1 MTDIPCLALHPAVCA
16 VEDGYEILL
25 LCTCRALASVT
36 IGETTYTDS
45 NNGVMRTDTLVHKVR
60 VPAAALNA
68 SRHYRVNLA
77 PLADHCNYYPKPE
90 PTQTAEYDFRPV
102 PEDADEVRLY
112 VLADTHGDAVTPA
125 HAALAHP
132 DTQVLV
138 LDGDIGDSA
147 DTPEMITTLH
157 RLASEITKGAYP
169 VIYARGNHDTR
180 GHNAEHLTDYVP
192 TTRCGTTYYS
202 FRLGPVWG
210 IVLDAGE
217 DKPDGCIEYGG
228 VCDFPAWRREQSE
241 YLRGL
246 IRNRK
251 EEYEAPGV
259 RHRIAICHMP
269 FHYSRYA
276 FTQTTPDIYAEWVS
290 LLNEMGIETLLCGHC
305 HCIDELSP
313 DVFTGTEKPTFET
326 LLCSAM
332 CNRPVRDNDTWI
344 PGEYTGTAVY
354 CRPEGITHIFTNRDG
369 ETVRI

>member
-60 VPAAALNA
+60 VPAAALNGA
-68 SRHYRVNLA
+68 RHYRVNIA

-180 GHNAEHLTDYVP
+180 GHNAEHLTDYAP

-202 FRLGPVWG
+202 VPLLQ
-210 IVLDAGE
+210 ICLHANNAGHLCRM
-217 DKPDGCIEYGG
+217 G
-228 VCDFPAWRREQSE
+228 QS
-241 YLRGL
+241 
-246 IRNRK
+246 
-251 EEYEAPGV
+251 
-259 RHRIAICHMP
+259 
-269 FHYSRYA
+269 S
-276 FTQTTPDIYAEWVS
+276 Q
-290 LLNEMGIETLLCGHC
+290 
-305 HCIDELSP
+305 
-313 DVFTGTEKPTFET
+313 
-326 LLCSAM
+326 
-332 CNRPVRDNDTWI
+332 
-344 PGEYTGTAVY
+344 
-354 CRPEGITHIFTNRDG
+354 RDG
-369 ETVRI
+369 H

>member
-1 MTDIPCLALHPAVCA
+1 M
-16 VEDGYEILL
+16 
-25 LCTCRALASVT
+25 
-36 IGETTYTDS
+36 
-45 NNGVMRTDTLVHKVR
+45 
-60 VPAAALNA
+60 
-68 SRHYRVNLA
+68 
-77 PLADHCNYYPKPE
+77 
-90 PTQTAEYDFRPV
+90 
-102 PEDADEVRLY
+102 
-112 VLADTHGDAVTPA
+112 
-125 HAALAHP
+125 
-132 DTQVLV
+132 
-138 LDGDIGDSA
+138 
-147 DTPEMITTLH
+147 
-157 RLASEITKGAYP
+157 
-169 VIYARGNHDTR
+169 
-180 GHNAEHLTDYVP
+180 
-192 TTRCGTTYYS
+192 
-202 FRLGPVWG
+202 
-210 IVLDAGE
+210 LDAGE

-228 VCDFPAWRREQSE
+228 VCDFPTWRREQSE

-313 DVFTGTEKPTFET
+313 DVFTGAEKPTFET

-332 CNRPVRDNDTWI
+332 CNHPVRDNDAWI

-354 CRPEGITHIFTNRDG
+354 CRPEGIAHIFTNRDG

>member
-1 MTDIPCLALHPAVCA
+1 M
-16 VEDGYEILL
+16 
-25 LCTCRALASVT
+25 
-36 IGETTYTDS
+36 
-45 NNGVMRTDTLVHKVR
+45 
-60 VPAAALNA
+60 
-68 SRHYRVNLA
+68 
-77 PLADHCNYYPKPE
+77 
-90 PTQTAEYDFRPV
+90 
-102 PEDADEVRLY
+102 RLY

-180 GHNAEHLTDYVP
+180 GHNAEHLTDYAP

-259 RHRIAICHMP
+259 RYRIAICHMP

-305 HCIDELSP
+305 HCIDELPP
-313 DVFTGTEKPTFET
+313 DVFTGAEKPTFET

-332 CNRPVRDNDTWI
+332 CNRPVRGNDAWI